1 MKIKLPAL
9 LFAALMAVSVLVG
22 CGRGGSNKPGGD
34 KPSNENNHETEE
46 DRAIKDYVIELS
58 EGASYEG
65 QTFTYLG
72 GRDEN
77 YPIKEEET
85 GDIRSDA
92 LFKRQRDL
100 EEIYGIDWENVLV
113 DGSDE
118 AADQTINEVMAGG
131 DSFDLVNGYVR
142 SVGRPTL
149 NARVLMEM
157 QDLDHI
163 DLEREWWNQAM
174 WDSYAIDGKLYF
186 LLGPINVCHYSDT
199 HIVIFN
205 KSVTEMYGINDSDLY
220 DSVKD
225 GTWTIDKMFEFASAI
240 PENPQGT
247 GTYRYIEPGGRSF
260 LYAAGYTIT
269 KFDENGLPYV
279 EEKLPREFSD
289 LSDKIVPVFTDAAQS
304 VFENPKKQETIEDKY
319 GASVDELFDD
329 DRGLFMFPNTG
340 AVEYMRQYDVRFGIL
355 PMPKLTESQQ
365 NYYCLSESYG
375 GGSTGAV
382 YVPKTVRDPE
392 MVGRITESMAALSQI
407 YIKDA
412 YYNKLLKGQGIFDME
427 SADMLDI
434 IFTSKVFDMADLY
447 CEGDLNSLGPFIK
460 AIEENMKHDNSN
472 FSSDYFANAR
482 LANLNIKILIN
493 SLDEG

>member
-1 MKIKLPAL
+1 MKNRLLPL
-9 LFAALMAVSVLVG
+9 LFALFFTASALVG
-22 CGRGGSNKPGGD
+22 CSKADHHHTIPGMQ
-34 KPSNENNHETEE
+34 NENSPVTEE
-46 DRAIKDYVIELS
+46 ERAVKDYVLELS

-65 QTFTYLG
+65 KTFAYMG

-77 YPIKEEET
+77 FPTKEEET

-92 LFKRQRDL
+92 LFKRQRDI
-100 EEIYGIDWENVLV
+100 EDIYGIEWENILV

-118 AADQTINEVMAGG
+118 AADQMINEVMAGG
-131 DSFDLVNGYVR
+131 DSYDLVNGYVR

-149 NARVLMEM
+149 NARVLMDVQELDHL
-157 QDLDHI
+157 DLD
-163 DLEREWWNQAM
+163 REWWNQAM
-174 WDSYAIDGKLYF
+174 WDSYALDGKLFF
-186 LLGPINVCHYSDT
+186 LLGPINVCHYSDS

-205 KSVTEMYGINDSDLY
+205 KSVTEMYGIEDSDLY

-225 GTWTIDKMFEFASAI
+225 GSWTIDKMFEVASAI
-240 PENPQGT
+240 PENSSGT
-247 GTYRYIEPGGRSF
+247 GTYRYINPCGRAF
-260 LYAAGYTIT
+260 LYAAGYSIT
-269 KFDENGLPYV
+269 KYDEDGSPYV

-289 LSDKIVPVFTDAAQS
+289 LSDKMVPVFTDASQTA
-304 VFENPKKQETIEDKY
+304 FANERKHENMETKFGENE
-319 GASVDELFDD
+319 DELFDD

-340 AVEYMRQYDVRFGIL
+340 AVEYMRQYDVPFGIL
-355 PMPKLTESQQ
+355 PMPKLSQSQ
-365 NYYCLSESYG
+365 KNYCCLSESFG

-407 YIKDA
+407 YVKDA

-434 IFTSKVFDMADLY
+434 IFESKVFDMADLY

-460 AIEENMKHDNSN
+460 AIDDNMKYDNTN
-472 FSSDYFANAR
+472 FSSDYYANAR
-482 LANLNIKILIN
+482 IANLNIKLLLK